1 MSEYFNKLLAPDS
14 MSISLKQDLLVSTG
28 KIAVPDKNN
37 IHLEVRTCEIVTEEG
52 WSGTVSRQLHNGHW
66 YIYRELVQFYY
77 ARFCTQTECHEWSAA
92 PITACLRH
100 RPLGCFHSECCVD
113 GESMAAPRE
122 TSLPHTFTLSA
133 RMEKSQVQYFF
144 QSLRY
149 DPTGDR
155 ARAAYNLW
163 WCVPNQ
169 LYQLFRFAINK
180 PNDEKPAISLQN
192 NNCYALNKS
201 RTENEIL
208 SLDHIKNVFPQQ
220 YAWMEL
226 FTELQQSLRNVEKWY
241 AKNNS
246 CTLYLFG
253 RRWSA
258 EWIGPLKFSFIPI
271 IVFRRQMASVSRV
284 TAVSVIETTLGKNI
298 KWRTEPLCVLA

>member
-1 MSEYFNKLLAPDS
+1 MLAFV
-14 MSISLKQDLLVSTG
+14 LKRSATSGQRRPSPLACAIDRSV
-28 KIAVPDKNN
+28 AF
-37 IHLEVRTCEIVTEEG
+37 IVNAALMASQ
-52 WSGTVSRQLHNGHW
+52 WQHR
-66 YIYRELVQFYY
+66 
-77 ARFCTQTECHEWSAA
+77 ARLPCT
-92 PITACLRH
+92 
-100 RPLGCFHSECCVD
+100 
-113 GESMAAPRE
+113 
-122 TSLPHTFTLSA
+122 HTFTLSA

>member
-122 TSLPHTFTLSA
+122 TSLHPHIYAEREDGKVAGTVLFS
-133 RMEKSQVQYFF
+133 KSSVWPDWG
-144 QSLRY
+144 SSS
-149 DPTGDR
+149 
-155 ARAAYNLW
+155 
-163 WCVPNQ
+163 C
-169 LYQLFRFAINK
+169 
-180 PNDEKPAISLQN
+180 SLQ
-192 NNCYALNKS
+192 
-201 RTENEIL
+201 
-208 SLDHIKNVFPQQ
+208 
-220 YAWMEL
+220 
-226 FTELQQSLRNVEKWY
+226 
-241 AKNNS
+241 
-246 CTLYLFG
+246 
-253 RRWSA
+253 
-258 EWIGPLKFSFIPI
+258 PLMVRAQPIVPI
-271 IVFRRQMASVSRV
+271 ISFCN
-284 TAVSVIETTLGKNI
+284 K
-298 KWRTEPLCVLA
+298 